1 MKGSILT
8 LGAIAL
14 LATASAVA
22 GTVYRCETADG
33 GRSYVSKR
41 VPGAKCTAV
50 SAYSGAP
57 RGRRAS
63 TPAPVSVGSAT
74 PANPVVGSPASGSTK
89 VETAAATSSLSTP
102 VAPAAPQ
109 RTPSGSGRVVRGQV
123 YSYMKD
129 GVRHYSSRPPSGGAR
144 AIAVRTI
151 KYSYIETCFA
161 CSAKPGVNFGSVRL
175 NTQAYRDEIRAAA
188 SKFGVDEAIVRA
200 IIHAESAYNPNALS
214 RVGAQGLMQLMP
226 GTARYLGVN
235 PRDPFANLEGGA
247 RYLREQLDRFD
258 GDLEKALAAY
268 NAGPGRVERAGG
280 IPNIRETKQYVA
292 AIMGRLANHSLP
304 PAP

>member
-144 AIAVRTI
+144 AMAVRTI

-188 SKFGVDEAIVRA
+188 SKFGVIGFTKTWARELGPKGIRVYAVCPGFVGTEMVMA
-200 IIHAESAYNPNALS
+200 MPSA
-214 RVGAQGLMQLMP
+214 
-226 GTARYLGVN
+226 
-235 PRDPFANLEGGA
+235 
-247 RYLREQLDRFD
+247 
-258 GDLEKALAAY
+258 
-268 NAGPGRVERAGG
+268 
-280 IPNIRETKQYVA
+280 IREDWARKIRAQREA
-292 AIMGRLANHSLP
+292 AGD
-304 PAP
+304 